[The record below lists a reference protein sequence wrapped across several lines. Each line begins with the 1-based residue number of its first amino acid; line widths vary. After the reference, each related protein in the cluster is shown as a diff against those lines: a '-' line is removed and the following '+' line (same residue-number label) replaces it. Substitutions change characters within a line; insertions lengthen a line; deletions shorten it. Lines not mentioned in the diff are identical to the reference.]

1 MAAFF
6 TITVFYPR
14 NVSLLGTVDDIVV
27 HTFAK
32 QECYFYII
40 ILLYLIIHTYILIFV
55 YVAIDFPNTIRLIVW
70 LADHVMSL

>member
-6 TITVFYPR
+6 TTTVFYPR

-32 QECYFYII
+32 QEYYFYII
-40 ILLYLIIHTYILIFV
+40 ILLYLIVHTYILIF
-55 YVAIDFPNTIRLIVW
+55 VAIDFPNTIRLIVW
-70 LADHVMSL
+70 LADHG